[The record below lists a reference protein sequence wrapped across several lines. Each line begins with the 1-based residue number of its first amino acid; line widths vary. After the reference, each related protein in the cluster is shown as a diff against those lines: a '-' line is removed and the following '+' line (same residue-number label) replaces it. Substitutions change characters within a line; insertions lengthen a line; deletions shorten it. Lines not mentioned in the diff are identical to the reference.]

1 MDISVTSVPDAPTP
15 HAAQRDSG
23 NELQVHGDHLAMPA
37 PRQSTT
43 ARRAAPAD
51 DTPRT
56 CPVAGPQHSIA
67 ATASPATN
75 VSSPTARPSFEAAL
89 VRMTAFLNS
98 VCLALQAP
106 LTARPA
112 ITTPAAA
119 PTPRRSGRLAN
130 QALNST
136 VRPSKKGEILV
147 MKKLGV
153 VPREQDAEQVSTAEF
168 DKFLHSTM
176 QPKHFAALRDIFPA
190 ANALSDDELMR
201 ITSLAVWNTRGL
213 NARTRRDSLRE
224 VVHDANASIVC
235 LQETKLAVISPF
247 LLSEM
252 LGSNFASYSYLPSSG
267 VSGGVLIACRSPEI
281 TCAAIETGNYSVTVS
296 ITTGAQTQPWCL
308 TSVYGPQPDE
318 DKIVFLDELRSIH
331 SRITGPWMNVGD
343 FNLILCASDKSN
355 DYLNRRNMGRFR
367 RFVNELQLKDVYLH
381 G

>member
-1 MDISVTSVPDAPTP
+1 MPAQNNQTHFPPTLAEISTAKWVNDSAHPIPERKIWIRGLMAKKIPTGTERAIDPSNLTRQKKISATMLTKQWTMDISVTSVPDAPTP

-201 ITSLAVWNTRGL
+201 ITSLAGG
-213 NARTRRDSLRE
+213 
-224 VVHDANASIVC
+224 
-235 LQETKLAVISPF
+235 AV
-247 LLSEM
+247 
-252 LGSNFASYSYLPSSG
+252 
-267 VSGGVLIACRSPEI
+267 
-281 TCAAIETGNYSVTVS
+281 AA
-296 ITTGAQTQPWCL
+296 
-308 TSVYGPQPDE
+308 
-318 DKIVFLDELRSIH
+318 H
-331 SRITGPWMNVGD
+331 
-343 FNLILCASDKSN
+343 
-355 DYLNRRNMGRFR
+355 
-367 RFVNELQLKDVYLH
+367 
-381 G
+381 